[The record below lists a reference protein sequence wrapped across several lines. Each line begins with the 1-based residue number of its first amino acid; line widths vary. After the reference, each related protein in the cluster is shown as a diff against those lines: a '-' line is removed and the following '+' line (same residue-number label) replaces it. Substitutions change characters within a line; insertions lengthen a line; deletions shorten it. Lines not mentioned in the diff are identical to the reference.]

1 MLNKKTTIATLLV
14 LGSTISAVCYA
25 DPVIYKT
32 VKKNGEVVYSDR
44 MPASEKGEYAIL
56 SAKSGVLKANVEREL
71 DKSEVAVLEAKNLEN
86 KKAVEANDMQK
97 RKDTALLSTYS
108 NVAEIEKMKK
118 FELNQID
125 QSIKT
130 GIDVVANIKDRI
142 SQNQENMKVAPTN
155 KKLQEQAQK
164 LNAELENGN
173 KTLDYNK
180 DLLSKRNAKYDEDKA
195 RYEQIV
201 KNMVATSNGKD
212 N

>member
-1 MLNKKTTIATLLV
+1 MLKQKIKIASLFMIGGIIT
-14 LGSTISAVCYA
+14 SVCYA

-71 DKSEVAVLEAKNLEN
+71 DKGELAVLEAKNLEN
-86 KKAVEANDMQK
+86 KKVIEANDMQK

-125 QSIKT
+125 QSIKN

-142 SQNQENMKVAPTN
+142 SQNQENMKLAPTN
-155 KKLQEQAQK
+155 KKLQEQAQR

-180 DLLSKRNAKYDEDKA
+180 DLLSKRSAKYDEDKA

-201 KNMVATSNGKD
+201 KNMAATNNGKD
-212 N
+212 S